1 MKLMLPFGFG
11 WHLLLLSVAIALCRV
26 DNQVNAFNP
35 SKKSGNLHRKIGFQ
49 QPASKLSGMFMV
61 DPSNETHDSNSENG
75 ENQSYDNKAAKN
87 ATVEGKASEEWLNDL
102 SETSPIFQLFK
113 REGSRKIPPLLVEDP
128 PLLLYDVFLILNL
141 TASISFWVVH
151 RMSFEY
157 IGAAISEGSL
167 LCILWIFCGLYNGA
181 FLNSAVDGHYG
192 ALDER
197 GGPLA
202 AGRLGF
208 NTFVNTCS
216 LRVILALVMA
226 ILQHRQVGVA
236 AGEDLILMEVSFG
249 ILLMSG
255 WRFLHSSNIPRI

>member
-1 MKLMLPFGFG
+1 MLPFGFG
-11 WHLLLLSVAIALCRV
+11 WHLLLLFVAIGPDRV

-35 SKKSGNLHRKIGFQ
+35 STNSGNLHRKIGFQ
-49 QPASKLSGMFMV
+49 QPVSKLSGVFMV
-61 DPSNETHDSNSENG
+61 DPSNEIHDSNG
-75 ENQSYDNKAAKN
+75 ENQSYDNKEAKN
-87 ATVEGKASEEWLNDL
+87 ATFGGKASAGWLNDL
-102 SETSPIFQLFK
+102 TETSPIFQLLK
-113 REGSRKIPPLLVEDP
+113 NEGGRKIPPLLVEDP

-226 ILQHRQVGVA
+226 IIQHRQVGVA
-236 AGEDLILMEVSFG
+236 SGEDLILMEVSFG
-249 ILLMSG
+249 ILLMSA
-255 WRFLHSSNIPRI
+255 WRFLHSTNIPRI